1 MKPAEKEEPI
11 RDAQGDA
18 ASKEEGKGAEFDSS
32 KLRENDSAQSN
43 ANGGL
48 HSSVDIPTDP
58 VQRTQTAG
66 SEADSETNGTSSA
79 IANAIIRAKRSN
91 SICGDASASF
101 IAGRRGSVEKRGSDT
116 VGDAAIVEKLS
127 NIPIHVRGRAEAWEI
142 PRSQL
147 QLSTKLGAGAGSVV
161 FKCRWRGLDCAA
173 KLLSDRN
180 ARDTGVYQEMVN
192 EISIISHLR
201 HPNLVLFLGA
211 CTVGSEP
218 LVILSEYMAGGS
230 LEDRFKAIAS
240 GSAHRSVN
248 FRPGPIRPAVVSP
261 APLTSGSGGRHLRRR
276 VCRTCASRS
285 VVSRVVRRART
296 VEVETAA

>member
-1 MKPAEKEEPI
+1 MSGDLKEN
-11 RDAQGDA
+11 AQQSA
-18 ASKEEGKGAEFDSS
+18 EGKQEVACEL
-32 KLRENDSAQSN
+32 KI
-43 ANGGL
+43 NG
-48 HSSVDIPTDP
+48 
-58 VQRTQTAG
+58 
-66 SEADSETNGTSSA
+66 
-79 IANAIIRAKRSN
+79 N
-91 SICGDASASF
+91 SHDASAAAEVEIGPSMQSTGTADKPAGQAQTNFLKYRRHGSFTEQSGSF
-101 IAGRRGSVEKRGSDT
+101 ISGRRGSIEKRGSDAA
-116 VGDAAIVEKLS
+116 GDAAIVEKLS

-180 ARDTGVYQEMVN
+180 PTARDSVVYQEMVN

-230 LEDRFKAIAS
+230 LEDRFKVLAT
-240 GSAHRSVN
+240 GSS
-248 FRPGPIRPAVVSP
+248 
-261 APLTSGSGGRHLRRR
+261 
-276 VCRTCASRS
+276 SR
-285 VVSRVVRRART
+285 
-296 VEVETAA
+296 

>member
-1 MKPAEKEEPI
+1 MMPSSGQREPDRVLQGSSTVG
-11 RDAQGDA
+11 RDKQNL
-18 ASKEEGKGAEFDSS
+18 ENLSS
-32 KLRENDSAQSN
+32 TQRENGSVEGDRA
-43 ANGGL
+43 L
-48 HSSVDIPTDP
+48 HPPADIPTESSST
-58 VQRTQTAG
+58 VQPTGA
-66 SEADSETNGTSSA
+66 EADAEINGAAPASASEFFK
-79 IANAIIRAKRSN
+79 AKRASF
-91 SICGDASASF
+91 SGEASASF
-101 IAGRRGSVEKRGSDT
+101 IAGRRSSVEKRGSDT

-240 GSAHRSVN
+240 GSTHRSCCCPVLS
-248 FRPGPIRPAVVSP
+248 PSP
-261 APLTSGSGGRHLRRR
+261 AS
-276 VCRTCASRS
+276 ARS
-285 VVSRVVRRART
+285 ARQ
-296 VEVETAA
+296 